1 MYPADPTLLLI
12 LLLVAVIFIL
22 GSRNLRWLWKSRWLT
37 QLDALI
43 LLVSGIL
50 GAVFLGFLGLLVGGM
65 LGFLI
70 LLVIRR
76 IREEG

>member
-1 MYPADPTLLLI
+1 M
-12 LLLVAVIFIL
+12 
-22 GSRNLRWLWKSRWLT
+22 
-37 QLDALI
+37 
-43 LLVSGIL
+43 L